1 MERSGTKSRIVGRA
15 ILAGAMALALAG
27 LVALSAQAR
36 GPERDGREPSPDRVA
51 ARMAERLGLS
61 AEQKGQVQ
69 EILTQGRAKRTE
81 IREEGR
87 KKMESLRDDT
97 EKRLSGVLTA
107 EQMTRL
113 RQFREERRD
122 RRRDCGPRHDG
133 PDGGSPGG
141 PLPEHE

>member
-1 MERSGTKSRIVGRA
+1 MECSGKRNRIVGRA
-15 ILAGAMALALAG
+15 ILAVGLALALAG

-36 GPERDGREPSPDRVA
+36 APEWGGRGPSPDRAA

-61 AEQKGQVQ
+61 AEQKAQVQ
-69 EILTQGRAKRTE
+69 EILTQGHAKRVE

-87 KKMESLRDDT
+87 KKMEFLRDET

-107 EQMTRL
+107 EQMARL

-122 RRRDCGPRHDG
+122 CGPRPEG
-133 PDGGSPGG
+133 RDGGFPGG
-141 PLPEHE
+141 PPPERD